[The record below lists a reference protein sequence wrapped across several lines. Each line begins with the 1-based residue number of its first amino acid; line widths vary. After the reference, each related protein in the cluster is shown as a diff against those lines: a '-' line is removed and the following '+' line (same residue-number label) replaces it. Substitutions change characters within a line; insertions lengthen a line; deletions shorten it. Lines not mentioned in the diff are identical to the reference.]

1 MSQDHRL
8 LTNAIDDG
16 GGPIQPPPPP
26 VTYRILQ
33 EDSFLILT
41 ETGFPLRKET
51 NT

>member
-16 GGPIQPPPPP
+16 GGTIQPPPPP

-33 EDSFLILT
+33 EDSFLILS

>member
-8 LTNAIDDG
+8 LINGSDDS
-16 GGPIQPPPPP
+16 GGPIQPPPSP

-41 ETGFPLRKET
+41 EAGFPLRKET